1 METVAL
7 RIHVLE
13 PGVTYCKVNL
23 GVVSVVLADLEL
35 CTLLLVEKIA
45 GRLIFF
51 FKVFVSFFVR
61 FVILMH
67 VIFVFFLCVCVCV
80 CWLVGCLVG
89 WLIG

>member
-51 FKVFVSFFVR
+51 LSFR
-61 FVILMH
+61 F
-67 VIFVFFLCVCVCV
+67 IFCSLCYFDACYFCFFSLCVCV